1 MVCPRCGYEG
11 DVTQK
16 PCERC
21 EMFVPMAGTGTAAQ
35 DAAATQT
42 QGSPPEDEDGEARK
56 ATATA
61 STFQARSPLRERNEQ
76 RVRQARYVATPPPGA
91 SQAVPGSLPRPG
103 VPGGQRSQEA
113 MPRSAQA
120 LPGYP
125 QMTPPLRSQSLPA
138 QPGRSEFSPS
148 SLPARVNRLANNIAS
163 LRSIEQAGGE
173 SARSGMGARPLA
185 DTSQPAGAPV
195 LVSGS
200 LLRNGRYR
208 LSEPQTRHEWKSGTY
223 ETTWRA
229 QDAQRAGALVLIKEV
244 ELAEGR
250 ERTQALLRNAT
261 VALMEAG
268 RLPRVPALWD
278 AFMEHGRN
286 FFVFEPLEGETLI
299 ARLQRVAGPLSEQE
313 VVCLCV
319 HIVEVLEA
327 LSTQKPPLMHGLI
340 CPENIVISR
349 YGAQYALTGFSVVQS
364 GSGGQY
370 EVDREQARLSPYAA
384 PEMGSGKLDVRSDL
398 YSLLATAY
406 HAVTGRAPER
416 DPASNTITSARR
428 VAPQVSPRLDAILTR
443 GLRPLAVQRY
453 QSPAELKQDL
463 LSWRMG
469 GTTSSMGAIVS
480 ASGASFTSVAPVS
493 FNSALPGERRP
504 TDSVAQM
511 LPSMLGD
518 LEDEDK
524 SQLPQPED
532 LPPMSEGNDLL
543 QSLLWLGAIMLC
555 VIVLVWASQGFL

>member
-1 MVCPRCGYEG
+1 
-11 DVTQK
+11 
-16 PCERC
+16 
-21 EMFVPMAGTGTAAQ
+21 
-35 DAAATQT
+35 
-42 QGSPPEDEDGEARK
+42 
-56 ATATA
+56 
-61 STFQARSPLRERNEQ
+61 
-76 RVRQARYVATPPPGA
+76 
-91 SQAVPGSLPRPG
+91 
-103 VPGGQRSQEA
+103 
-113 MPRSAQA
+113 
-120 LPGYP
+120 
-125 QMTPPLRSQSLPA
+125 MTPPLRSQSLPA

-208 LSEPQTRHEWKSGTY
+208 LSEPQMRHEWKPGTY

-250 ERTQALLRNAT
+250 ERTQALLRNAI

-319 HIVEVLEA
+319 HIAEVLEA

-364 GSGGQY
+364 GSGGSMRLTGSRRASRPMPRPKW
-370 EVDREQARLSPYAA
+370 EVVNSMCARIS
-384 PEMGSGKLDVRSDL
+384 
-398 YSLLATAY
+398 
-406 HAVTGRAPER
+406 
-416 DPASNTITSARR
+416 
-428 VAPQVSPRLDAILTR
+428 TR
-443 GLRPLAVQRY
+443 C
-453 QSPAELKQDL
+453 
-463 LSWRMG
+463 WRQ
-469 GTTSSMGAIVS
+469 
-480 ASGASFTSVAPVS
+480 
-493 FNSALPGERRP
+493 P
-504 TDSVAQM
+504 TM
-511 LPSMLGD
+511 L
-518 LEDEDK
+518 
-524 SQLPQPED
+524 
-532 LPPMSEGNDLL
+532 
-543 QSLLWLGAIMLC
+543 
-555 VIVLVWASQGFL
+555 